1 MQYEAKIEVPKEEL
15 ALMDKY
21 CDAHPGEYPEVVRR
35 HGGHLFNDEVDFP
48 NGMIMEVSVC
58 APCDIDSAAWAEA
71 SLLARST
78 EREGSFIE
86 VALTECEP
94 ELSGR
99 WELEYK
105 GNVYVVDVVG
115 AS

>member
-1 MQYEAKIEVPKEEL
+1 MQYKAKIEVPMEEL

-21 CDAHPGEYPEVVRR
+21 CDARPGKYPEVVRR
-35 HGGHLFNDEVDFP
+35 HGGHLFNDGVTFP
-48 NGMIMEVSVC
+48 NGIIMEISVC
-58 APCDIDSAAWAEA
+58 APCDIGSAAWAEA
-71 SLLARST
+71 SLFARST
-78 EREGSFIE
+78 EREDSFIE

>member
-1 MQYEAKIEVPKEEL
+1 MQYEAKIEVPKEKL

-21 CDAHPGEYPEVVRR
+21 CDARPGEYPEVIRR
-35 HGGHLFNDEVDFP
+35 HGGSLFKDKVDFP
-48 NGMIMEVSVC
+48 NGIIMEISVC
-58 APCDIDSAAWAEA
+58 APCNTDSAAWAEA
-71 SLLARST
+71 SLLARSAK
-78 EREGSFIE
+78 REDTFIE
-86 VALTECEP
+86 VASTECEL

-99 WELEYK
+99 WELEYE

>member
-1 MQYEAKIEVPKEEL
+1 
-15 ALMDKY
+15 
-21 CDAHPGEYPEVVRR
+21 
-35 HGGHLFNDEVDFP
+35 
-48 NGMIMEVSVC
+48 MEISVC
-58 APCDIDSAAWAEA
+58 APCDIGSAAWAEA
-71 SLLARST
+71 SLFARST
-78 EREGSFIE
+78 EREDSFIE